1 MVRVGSISFSIHVM
15 QIYTGKLIGEI
26 CYQEQQLIETSLC
39 PTNAS
44 VPIIASGVIPV
55 STEDVANIPSI
66 ALSIPDFEGQFIL
79 RIFDNATESE
89 IGCFSAVV
97 TNGNSF
103 SQAASAGTVLG
114 IFTLVALVASFA
126 TAIYGDHIPTMRTH
140 YAHSLSIFVVF
151 AVYQHIFFTGAL
163 SMNWPSVLPAW
174 WSNFAWSAG
183 MIYSPSMQASI
194 NRIIGNDY
202 GNTTTVGASSL
213 GSSSDSTGGGY
224 SISAIY
230 KRTAHNLFAREP
242 SYLPELR
249 RARDLGSSIYKR
261 GLDNSSTG
269 FDWYG
274 PPVTPGLPLP
284 GNFSGF
290 AGTLAEENIPASNA
304 FMTGFLWFLVLNVII
319 ATSVVL
325 FKIAIEALSR
335 LKMIKPDRL
344 TFFRSHWL
352 RYTGMAVL
360 RAVFTAFFMMAFLSL
375 FQFVYRGSSGVI
387 AIAVIVFATL
397 FVGMLGL
404 AGYACYSRLRFGSYS
419 RLQDRLHL
427 EHTKAFG
434 FLPWYGLGRESQR
447 YEKANQNRSAGS
459 LPWWRLAYVDQDPQR
474 VEVHQDE
481 EYNMEFSW
489 LSARFRRTR
498 WWFFV
503 FWLIYEFVRACF
515 YGGAAGQPL
524 TQVFGLLIVE
534 FIALVIIILMKPF
547 EGARLNVLMVYLL
560 GFSKVAT
567 LALSAAFDPRFN
579 LPRIITTVIGVV
591 IIVIQGLLTIVLL
604 IAIVIGAISSYM
616 SLTRDREE
624 FSPKSWTSLR
634 NRYFAHINLV
644 ATDRPAPPP
653 PPPEAP
659 KAPYFNVGSVRRVA
673 KIEDEDEDHIGE
685 NVDPYSSH
693 MSATGGTVGSATN
706 RASRAGSMRSNMS
719 HTNLPYGAR
728 THRTSWSSRDFNGW
742 HEPGTRDSGALS
754 RNGMHNMRSD
764 SSLREAYGTTPVR
777 SRAPSRGQT
786 IPLDVMKMR
795 ANGKEKER
803 ETTFDKELSQESPNE

>member
-1 MVRVGSISFSIHVM
+1 MLSDECL
-15 QIYTGKLIGEI
+15 T
-26 CYQEQQLIETSLC
+26 ETSLC

-44 VPIIASGVIPV
+44 VPIIASGIIPV
-55 STEDVANIPSI
+55 SAEDVANIPSI

-89 IGCFSAVV
+89 IGCFSAII

-103 SQAASAGTVLG
+103 AQAASVGTILG
-114 IFTLVALVASFA
+114 IFTFVALVASFA

-151 AVYQHIFFTGAL
+151 AIYQHIFFTGAL

-230 KRTAHNLFAREP
+230 KRTAHNLFARVP
-242 SYLPELR
+242 LYLPELR
-249 RARDLGSSIYKR
+249 RTQDLGLSISKRDLE
-261 GLDNSSTG
+261 NSSTG

-290 AGTLAEENIPASNA
+290 AGTLIEENIPASNA
-304 FMTGFLWFLVLNVII
+304 FMTGFLWFLILTVIV
-319 ATSVVL
+319 ATSVMV
-325 FKIAIEALSR
+325 FKFTIEVMSH
-335 LKMIKPDRL
+335 LKWIKPNRL
-344 TFFRSHWL
+344 TLFRSQWV
-352 RYTGMAVL
+352 RFTAMAVL
-360 RAVFTAFFMMAFLSL
+360 RTTFIAFFMMVFLSL
-375 FQFVYRGSSGVI
+375 FQFVYKGPPGVV
-387 AIAVIVFATL
+387 AIAVIVFVIFL
-397 FVGMLGL
+397 VGMFGL
-404 AGYACYSRLRFGSYS
+404 VGYACYSRLRYGSYS
-419 RLQDRLHL
+419 ILPDRLHL
-427 EHTKAFG
+427 EHTKVLG

-447 YEKANQNRSAGS
+447 SEKANLNRSAGS
-459 LPWWRLAYVDQDPQR
+459 LPWWRVAYIDLDPQR

-481 EYNMEFSW
+481 EYNMKFGW

-498 WWFFV
+498 WWFFA
-503 FWLIYEFVRACF
+503 FWLFYEFVRACF

-524 TQVFGLLIVE
+524 TQVFGLLVVE
-534 FIALVIIILMKPF
+534 FIAIVIVVLMKPF

-604 IAIVIGAISSYM
+604 VAIVVGAISSYM

-624 FSPKSWTSLR
+624 FSPKSWAGFR
-634 NRYFAHINLV
+634 EKYFAHINLL

-653 PPPEAP
+653 PPPEEP
-659 KAPYFNVGSVRRVA
+659 KAPYFNVGSVRRIA
-673 KIEDEDEDHIGE
+673 KIEDEDEDHVGE
-685 NVDPYSSH
+685 NVDAYGSR
-693 MSATGGTVGSATN
+693 MSITGGTVGTVTN
-706 RASRAGSMRSNMS
+706 RASRADSMRSNMS

-728 THRTSWSSRDFNGW
+728 THRTSWSSRDFNVW
-742 HEPGTRDSGALS
+742 YEPGTRDSGVLS

-764 SSLREAYGTTPVR
+764 GSLRETYGTTPVR
-777 SRAPSRGQT
+777 SRAPSRGQA
-786 IPLDVMKMR
+786 IPLDVMKTR
-795 ANGKEKER
+795 ANGKERER
-803 ETTFDKELSQESPNE
+803 ETVVDKELSQESPED

>member
-1 MVRVGSISFSIHVM
+1 
-15 QIYTGKLIGEI
+15 
-26 CYQEQQLIETSLC
+26 
-39 PTNAS
+39 
-44 VPIIASGVIPV
+44 
-55 STEDVANIPSI
+55 
-66 ALSIPDFEGQFIL
+66 
-79 RIFDNATESE
+79 
-89 IGCFSAVV
+89 
-97 TNGNSF
+97 
-103 SQAASAGTVLG
+103 
-114 IFTLVALVASFA
+114 
-126 TAIYGDHIPTMRTH
+126 
-140 YAHSLSIFVVF
+140 
-151 AVYQHIFFTGAL
+151 
-163 SMNWPSVLPAW
+163 
-174 WSNFAWSAG
+174 
-183 MIYSPSMQASI
+183 MIYSSSMQASI
-194 NRIIGNDY
+194 NRVIGNDY
-202 GNTTTVGASSL
+202 GNTTAVGASSL
-213 GSSSDSTGGGY
+213 GSSSDNTGGGY

-230 KRTAHNLFAREP
+230 KRATHNLFAREP
-242 SYLPELR
+242 LYLPELR

-261 GLDNSSTG
+261 GLENSSTG

-304 FMTGFLWFLVLNVII
+304 FMTGFLWFLILNVII

-325 FKIAIEALSR
+325 FKLAIDAMSQ

-360 RAVFTAFFMMAFLSL
+360 RMVFIAFFMMIFLSL
-375 FQFVYRGSSGVI
+375 FQLVYKGSAGVI
-387 AIAVIVFATL
+387 AIAVIVFVIF

-404 AGYACYSRLRFGSYS
+404 VGYACYSRLRHGSYS
-419 RLQDRLHL
+419 RSPDRLHL
-427 EHTKAFG
+427 EHTKALG

-447 YEKANQNRSAGS
+447 SDKVNQNRSAGS
-459 LPWWRLAYVDQDPQR
+459 LPWWRLAYVDQDSQR

-481 EYNMEFSW
+481 EYNMKFGW

-498 WWFFV
+498 WWFFA
-503 FWLIYEFVRACF
+503 FWLIYEFIRACF

-524 TQVFGLLIVE
+524 TQVFGLLVVE

-547 EGARLNVLMVYLL
+547 EGARLNILMVYLL

-579 LPRIITTVIGVV
+579 LPRIITTIIGVV

-604 IAIVIGAISSYM
+604 IAIVVGAISSYM

-624 FSPKSWTSLR
+624 FYPKSWASLR
-634 NRYFAHINLV
+634 ERYFAHINLV

-653 PPPEAP
+653 PPPEEP

-673 KIEDEDEDHIGE
+673 KIEDEDEDQTGE
-685 NVDPYSSH
+685 NADAYGSRISV
-693 MSATGGTVGSATN
+693 TGGTGGGATN
-706 RASRAGSMRSNMS
+706 RVSRAGSMHSNMS

-728 THRTSWSSRDFNGW
+728 PHRTSWSSRDFNGW
-742 HEPGTRDSGALS
+742 HESGTRDSGVLS
-754 RNGMHNMRSD
+754 RNAMHNIRSD
-764 SSLREAYGTTPVR
+764 SSLKDSYRTTPVR

-786 IPLDVMKMR
+786 IPLDVMKTR

-803 ETTFDKELSQESPNE
+803 ETVFDKELTQESPNE